1 MRSWSSAAALLTI
14 LPAALAAV
22 TGCVQP
28 PARVTLDPDEQVRQ
42 LSWIRSDAQAMA
54 SAARVM
60 SQDLGLPPVDATLHL
75 FEDEAAFEAALLAR
89 GAPAATARDTARTMT
104 AVGRPREIL
113 ANRRRLNRLRWD
125 ARTFVMAHELA
136 HVLQY
141 DLTGGVRG
149 TADQWIREGFAEW
162 VAMRVVSRL
171 GGPTFG
177 RLTAVRLRAVGRGAS
192 SLPSLTTLV
201 TFTDWTRAADAPG
214 DPPVYELATL
224 AVMDLVETHGLPAV
238 LDYFRTSASRRPS
251 ANFERAFGTSRAAFD
266 AHTAARL
273 GVRRE
278 SPPS

>member
-1 MRSWSSAAALLTI
+1 M
-14 LPAALAAV
+14 LAAI
-22 TGCVQP
+22 TGCARP

-42 LSWIRSDAQAMA
+42 LSWIRSDAQALA

-60 SQDLGLPPVDATLHL
+60 SQDLGLPPVNATLHL
-75 FEDEAAFEAALLAR
+75 FEDEMTFEAALLAR
-89 GAPAATARDTARTMT
+89 GAPAVTARDTVRAMT
-104 AVGRPREIL
+104 AVGRPGEIL

-149 TADQWIREGFAEW
+149 TADQWVREGFAEW

-177 RLTAVRLRAVGRGAS
+177 RLTAVRVRAVGRGAS
-192 SLPSLTTLV
+192 RLPSLTTLV
-201 TFTDWTRAADAPG
+201 TFAEWTRAADAPG

-224 AVMDLVETHGLPAV
+224 AVIDLVETHGLPAL
-238 LDYFRTSASRRPS
+238 LDYFRASASRRPS

-266 AHTAARL
+266 ARTAARL
-273 GVRRE
+273 GLR
-278 SPPS
+278 